1 MDNAV
6 VVNTG
11 SRFARGLVAVLEH
24 EAPGERFVGCA
35 PGEPVPLEAD
45 VLVTLLDAPTGVEAL
60 FAPQIRWIH
69 MLSTGIDGF
78 PLDAAGDR
86 IVTCSRGASGPAIAE
101 WVLAVMLAFEKR
113 LPESWITEPPA
124 EWNMATLGG
133 LSGRSLGVVGLGAI
147 GSEVARRALA
157 FDMNVVA
164 LRRTHRPSPVPGVSM
179 VTSLNEVLASSDH
192 LVLAAPSTSA
202 TAHLLDAD
210 AFAACKPGVHLVNV
224 ARGAL
229 VDQEALRDALDS
241 GAVGR
246 ASLDVVEPEPL
257 PAGHWLYRHPR
268 VRLSP
273 HISWSAASS
282 GAKTFQLFIDNLRR
296 YRSNEPLDGIVDIVA
311 GY

>member
-1 MDNAV
+1 MSNGV

-11 SRFARGLVAVLEH
+11 SRFAHGLVAVLEH
-24 EAPGERFVGCA
+24 EAPGEHFVGCV
-35 PGEPVPLEAD
+35 PGEAVPLDAD
-45 VLVTLLDAPTGVEAL
+45 VLVTLLDAPTGIETL

-113 LPESWITEPPA
+113 LPESWVTAPPA
-124 EWNMATLGG
+124 EWNMSSLGG
-133 LSGRSLGVVGLGAI
+133 LSGRTLGIVGLGAI
-147 GSEVARRALA
+147 GTEVARRALA
-157 FDMNVVA
+157 FDMTVVA
-164 LRRTHRPSPVPGVSM
+164 FRRTQQPSPVPGVSM
-179 VTSLNEVLASSDH
+179 APSLKELVASSDH
-192 LVLAAPSTSA
+192 LVLAAPATSD
-202 TAHLLDAD
+202 TAHLVDA
-210 AFAACKPGVHLVNV
+210 ATLAACKPGVHLVNV

-229 VDQEALRDALDS
+229 VDQEALLDALDA
-241 GAVGR
+241 GIIAR

-257 PAGHWLYRHPR
+257 PAGHRLYRHPR

-273 HISWSAASS
+273 HISWSAPSS
-282 GAKTFQLFIDNLRR
+282 GAKTFQLFVDNLRR
-296 YRSNEPLDGIVDIVA
+296 YRSNQPLHGIVDTVA